1 MVYRYYNFTNL
12 TNANNQTT
20 LLTLATEVNNQMN
33 YVPGTLIMLAI
44 YIILLLSLIGKGFD
58 VFRSFAATSWV
69 AMILAII
76 IYPISL
82 ISGTTLLVFIIF
94 SANFIN
100 HIIFLGWIKVYI

>member
-69 AMILAII
+69 VMILAII

-82 ISGTTLLVFIIF
+82 ISGTTLLVFIILAPI
-94 SANFIN
+94 SL
-100 HIIFLGWIKVYI
+100 IILFFWGG

>member
-1 MVYRYYNFTNL
+1 
-12 TNANNQTT
+12 
-20 LLTLATEVNNQMN
+20 MN

-82 ISGTTLLVFIIF
+82 ISGTTLLVFIILAPI
-94 SANFIN
+94 SL
-100 HIIFLGWIKVYI
+100 IILFFWGG

>member
-82 ISGTTLLVFIIF
+82 ISGTTLLVFIILAPI
-94 SANFIN
+94 SL
-100 HIIFLGWIKVYI
+100 IILFFWGG